1 MIFGIFLAMDSF
13 LFIFTYLPMRLFFG
27 FGSIFASSSHIQ
39 RFCRTH
45 LYDVMVAWLLL
56 IGVFVLLQV
65 DMSRVY
71 HAIRGQAM
79 IKLYVLFTMIE
90 VS

>member
-1 MIFGIFLAMDSF
+1 
-13 LFIFTYLPMRLFFG
+13 
-27 FGSIFASSSHIQ
+27 
-39 RFCRTH
+39 
-45 LYDVMVAWLLL
+45 MVAWLLL